1 MAVTKD
7 DVTSSLKEAANAAH
21 DAFTAAALIDP
32 VAAKPLWIDSINATN
47 AFLQAMQQ
55 QLAGEDA
62 DIKAAQDAL
71 DAQTKKINIELQNL
85 KDIATATQVVGQL
98 ISLIASVAKF
108 FA

>member
-7 DVTSSLKEAANAAH
+7 DVTSSLKDAADTAH
-21 DAFTAAALIDP
+21 SAFTAAALVDP
-32 VAAKPLWIDSINATN
+32 EAAKPLWVDSIKATN
-47 AFLQAMQQ
+47 TFLQAMQQ
-55 QLAGEDA
+55 QLAGDDA

-71 DAQTKKINIELQNL
+71 DAQTKKINQQLQDL
-85 KDIATATQVVGQL
+85 RDVATAIQIVGQL